1 MTLPGLLEV
10 RTAID
15 AVDQKILELFRER
28 LTLVMKV
35 GEIKRVHS
43 APIYDPE
50 RERLVIE
57 RLLAG
62 AGAPLDAQLVKRV
75 FSALIEES
83 RRIEHAALDKS

>member
-15 AVDQKILELFRER
+15 AVDQKILELLRER

-57 RLLAG
+57 RLLGG

-75 FSALIEES
+75 FSAIIEES
-83 RRIEHAALDKS
+83 RRIEHSTLDTP

>member
-15 AVDQKILELFRER
+15 AVDQKILELFKER

-62 AGAPLDAQLVKRV
+62 ADAPLDAQLVKRV
-75 FSALIEES
+75 FSTLIEES
-83 RRIEHAALDKS
+83 RRIEHSTLDTP